1 VWLASGSSV
10 SLIWNLRSAACSDE
24 PDHAGLPAAIGQR
37 RVRRLVWLRDHAKQ
51 VAAGILKHDE
61 IRTRPVPPGV
71 ARRPEVQ
78 QPVYLGGLVSR
89 IEIKVDP
96 TPSPRASVSR
106 LKGKIR
112 PLALR
117 ITKDHPTTLCWLTRY
132 VVERRLPECDRAIA
146 VKAMNDDGPD
156 LHPQISR

>member
-1 VWLASGSSV
+1 VAGIRSSV

-71 ARRPEVQ
+71 ERRPEVQ

-96 TPSPRASVSR
+96 TTSPRASVSR
-106 LKGKIR
+106 LKRKIR

-117 ITKDHPTTLCWLTRY
+117 ITLQSSLLCVGDQRRDRQDDEDH
-132 VVERRLPECDRAIA
+132 EHE
-146 VKAMNDDGPD
+146 
-156 LHPQISR
+156 